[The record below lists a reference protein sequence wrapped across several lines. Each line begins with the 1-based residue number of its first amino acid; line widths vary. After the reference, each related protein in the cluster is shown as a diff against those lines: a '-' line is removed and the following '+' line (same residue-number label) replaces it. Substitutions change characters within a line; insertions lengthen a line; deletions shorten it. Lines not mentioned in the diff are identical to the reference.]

1 MNKIAF
7 LFVLFIS
14 NICFAQI
21 QFTANKANGIY
32 HIPCK
37 VNGVPMDFI
46 FDTGASKVSI
56 SLTEAK
62 FLIKNGLLVEDD
74 IKQSVRYQIASGE
87 IKEGT
92 EIILQEIE
100 IDGYIIKDVSATI
113 VFEQNAPLLLGLSAL
128 NKLGKVELQDGI
140 LKIYPK
146 VDSINNEKIFLNTK
160 SILTKAL
167 SFKDDNTETNCLFK
181 ENFLG
186 IQTLVNLQEPD
197 YEYFEPTISEYEV
210 KSKDYAFLQSTII
223 IQNNQA
229 YVKRLLSSGIDI
241 IAFMFDYNLADKKT
255 RMVYAVSTKMLID
268 LGSEPS
274 KEEFEK
280 ILIKQ

>member
-1 MNKIAF
+1 MNKITL
-7 LFVLFIS
+7 LFILFIS
-14 NICFAQI
+14 HFCFAQI
-21 QFTANKANGIY
+21 EFTANKTNGIY
-32 HIPCK
+32 LIPCK
-37 VNGVPMDFI
+37 INGVPMNFV

-74 IKQSVRYQIASGE
+74 IKQSIRYQIASGE

-92 EIILQEIE
+92 EIILREIE
-100 IDGYIIKDVSATI
+100 INGYIINDVSATI

-128 NKLGKVELQDGI
+128 NKLGKVELQDGV

-146 VDSINNEKIFLNTK
+146 ADVINDKKIFLNTK

-167 SFKDDNTETNCLFK
+167 SYKDDNTETNCLFK

-186 IQTLVNLQEPD
+186 IQTVVSLHEPD
-197 YEYFEPTISEYEV
+197 YDYFEPKISEYEV

-229 YVKRLLSSGIDI
+229 YVKSLQSSGIEI
-241 IAFMFDYNLADKKT
+241 IAFMFDYKLADKET
-255 RMVYAVSTKMLID
+255 RFVYAVSTKMLID
-268 LGSEPS
+268 LGIKPS